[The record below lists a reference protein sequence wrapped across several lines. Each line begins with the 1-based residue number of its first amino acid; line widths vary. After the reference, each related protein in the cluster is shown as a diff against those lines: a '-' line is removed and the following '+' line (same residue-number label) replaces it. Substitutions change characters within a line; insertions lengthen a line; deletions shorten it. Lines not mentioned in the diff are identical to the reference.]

1 MKLIELTRNDE
12 PYIIN
17 LDHVA
22 EFFSR
27 PLGGTRFLQS
37 VVTGDVECGLT
48 QAAIDVAEEYRD
60 IIAIIRDYGDQ
71 LVIPA
76 RELIATRR
84 KDARGS
90 AGGAP

>member
-22 EFFSR
+22 EFFPR

-37 VVTGDVECGLT
+37 VVTGDSDGLT
-48 QAAIDVAEEYRD
+48 QASVDVAEDYRD
-60 IIAIIRDYGDQ
+60 VIAIIRDYGDQ

-76 RELIATRR
+76 RALIA
-84 KDARGS
+84 ARDGVRVN
-90 AGGAP
+90 AGGEP